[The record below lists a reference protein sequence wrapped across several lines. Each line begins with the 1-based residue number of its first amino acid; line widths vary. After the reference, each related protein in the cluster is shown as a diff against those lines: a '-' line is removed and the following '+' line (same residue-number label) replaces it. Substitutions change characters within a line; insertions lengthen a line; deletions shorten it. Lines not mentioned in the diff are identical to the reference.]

1 MGLMARAVRRIQE
14 TAAYLSAVVESSD
27 DAIVTKDL
35 QGVRRL
41 RPPFCNG
48 DGYCDVYA
56 GECAA
61 NCPMDCV
68 SGELCQ

>member
-1 MGLMARAVRRIQE
+1 MVLMARAVRRIQE

-41 RPPFCNG
+41 RPPVLQRG
-48 DGYCDVYA
+48 R
-56 GECAA
+56 
-61 NCPMDCV
+61 
-68 SGELCQ
+68 LLRRLRR